1 MSETVYNLIVN
12 RRSIRRFQKKNIDSG
27 FLKKLVNV
35 ARLAPSVANLQ
46 PLEFIIV
53 NDKELCLKIFEIIGW
68 AGYLKDWTPSTEEK
82 PDAFII
88 ILVKATTNTLYMRDV
103 GLASENIIITAENE
117 GIGSCILLNFKEDMI
132 KEILKI
138 PDGIKVDSVIALGYK
153 AEHPIVED
161 KKDSVEY
168 WIDRNQVLHV
178 PKRRLEDILHINKF

>member
-1 MSETVYNLIVN
+1 
-12 RRSIRRFQKKNIDSG
+12 
-27 FLKKLVNV
+27 
-35 ARLAPSVANLQ
+35 
-46 PLEFIIV
+46 
-53 NDKELCLKIFEIIGW
+53 
-68 AGYLKDWTPSTEEK
+68 
-82 PDAFII
+82 
-88 ILVKATTNTLYMRDV
+88 MRDV